1 MKKNFR
7 KNEKIRKQNKQ
18 YFYAGTERTKQ
29 KYLDIP
35 R

>member
-1 MKKNFR
+1 MKKNL
-7 KNEKIRKQNKQ
+7 IGKQNKQ
-18 YFYAGTERTKQ
+18 YFYAGTERTNQ